1 MKRLL
6 SFLTILVCLIAGSGL
21 CCAAANDI
29 HLKLSSGVEARISKN
44 DQGAWIWQVGAE
56 IYTLVM
62 EKAGLVFK
70 HGGTILATGRIKGED
85 VTLTTASGDTFLGL
99 KCRADKIK
107 VVLNASSP
115 PWEIKFK
122 GDKVKIVQSN
132 TEYGK
137 VKFYS
142 ETGKIKAKA
151 PQGNAVAE
159 MKGRSALSAAPGV
172 FLIEPLTQDQAVF
185 MALYILSAGK

>member
-1 MKRLL
+1 MKRFL
-6 SFLTILVCLIAGSGL
+6 SFLTILFCLIAGSGL
-21 CCAAANDI
+21 CRAAANDI
-29 HLKLSSGVEARISKN
+29 HLKLSSGVDVLISKN
-44 DQGAWIWQVGAE
+44 DQGAWTWQAGAE

-70 HGGTILATGRIKGED
+70 RRETLLATGRIKGED
-85 VTLTTASGDTFLGL
+85 VTLTTASGDTFLDL

-107 VVLNASSP
+107 VVLNASSS

-122 GDKVKIVQSN
+122 VNKVKIVHSG

-137 VKFYS
+137 VKYYG
-142 ETGKIKAKA
+142 ETGKIKAKD
-151 PQGNAVAE
+151 PQGDAVAE
-159 MKGRSALSAAPGV
+159 MKGLSALSAAPGV

-185 MALYILSAGK
+185 MALYLLSAGR

>member
-1 MKRLL
+1 MKRFL

-21 CCAAANDI
+21 CRAAVNDI
-29 HLKLSSGVEARISKN
+29 HLKLSSGVETRISK
-44 DQGAWIWQVGAE
+44 DEDGAWTWQAGAE
-56 IYTLVM
+56 MYTLAM

-70 HGGTILATGRIKGED
+70 RGQTILATGRIKGED
-85 VTLTTASGDTFLGL
+85 VTLTTASGGTFLGL

-122 GDKVKIVQSN
+122 GNKVKIVHSG

-142 ETGKIKAKA
+142 ETGKIKAKDS
-151 PQGNAVAE
+151 QGNAVAE
-159 MKGRSALSAAPGV
+159 MKELSALSAAPGV

-185 MALYILSAGK
+185 LALYILSAGK